1 MDQSRLPPDLR
12 PEDPRAVEEEKKPRA
27 ALTIQVAYSIL
38 GVLFYVLY
46 GIGAYRISYNT
57 NGSVL
62 LGVLAFIFAPFYYLY
77 YGIFVSQP
85 TQQPTSIIGGRG
97 RRHK

>member
-1 MDQSRLPPDLR
+1 MDESRLPPELR
-12 PEDPRAVEEEKKPRA
+12 PKDPRVVVEEKPRVA
-27 ALTIQVAYSIL
+27 FTLQIAYSIL

-57 NGSVL
+57 NGSVFW
-62 LGVLAFIFAPFYYLY
+62 GVLAFIFAPLYYMY

-85 TQQPTSIIGGRG
+85 QQTPSIIGGKKHR
-97 RRHK
+97 K

>member
-1 MDQSRLPPDLR
+1 MDESRLPPELR
-12 PEDPRAVEEEKKPRA
+12 PQDTREVEEKKNGTFM
-27 ALTIQVAYSIL
+27 TIRVAYSIF

-62 LGVLAFIFAPFYYLY
+62 LSVLAFIFAPFYYLY
-77 YGIFVSQP
+77 YGLFVSQP
-85 TQQPTSIIGGRG
+85 AQQTSIVGGRG